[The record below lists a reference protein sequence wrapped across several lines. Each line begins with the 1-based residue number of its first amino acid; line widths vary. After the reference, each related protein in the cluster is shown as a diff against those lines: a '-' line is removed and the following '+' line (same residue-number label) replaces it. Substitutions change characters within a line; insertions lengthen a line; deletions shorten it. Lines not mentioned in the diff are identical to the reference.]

1 MNLYF
6 CKYIKNNETKY
17 KILNFFSFEK
27 KNSCLGAMAKK
38 TLTTAQVVNVQT
50 ILTLPL

>member
-1 MNLYF
+1 MF
-6 CKYIKNNETKY
+6 CISQIYTKH
-17 KILNFFSFEK
+17 K
-27 KNSCLGAMAKK
+27 SCLGAMAKK